1 MTYNEQKSLYES
13 LMMEAAKIVKRMINE
28 ADDGKMSFDSNLMD
42 VFSKK
47 PNKANSDSSEMKQ
60 TKGEF
65 GVISLMNYI
74 AQFINKNLADEK
86 KKNATQNLVDELK
99 RVQKD
104 SSKQQ
109 FFFDQIIKQIKK

>member
-1 MTYNEQKSLYES
+1 
-13 LMMEAAKIVKRMINE
+13 
-28 ADDGKMSFDSNLMD
+28 
-42 VFSKK
+42 
-47 PNKANSDSSEMKQ
+47 
-60 TKGEF
+60 
-65 GVISLMNYI
+65 MNYI